1 MSRSLLLAVNCLLF
15 RASRDTKCF
24 DTVPSRTARGG
35 TPNTIGCD
43 LTVRLFRTTTS
54 LGQGKDVN

>member
-24 DTVPSRTARGG
+24 DTVPARGE
-35 TPNTIGCD
+35 
-43 LTVRLFRTTTS
+43 VRHAQYHRL
-54 LGQGKDVN
+54 